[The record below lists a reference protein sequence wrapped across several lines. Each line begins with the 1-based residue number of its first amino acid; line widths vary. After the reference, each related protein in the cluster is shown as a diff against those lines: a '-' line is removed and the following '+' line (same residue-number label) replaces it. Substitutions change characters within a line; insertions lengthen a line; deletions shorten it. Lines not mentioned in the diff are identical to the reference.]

1 MAVQFGME
9 WIPIKKKINKWWIF
23 TVTWYN
29 GFAFDKGINL
39 CVYMRIYY
47 TYIIDVYISDIY
59 IYIFYI
65 LYMCMYIYIC
75 VCVCVCVY
83 IYIYIYIYI
92 YNLHILYFIYINTYI
107 YIHIYALIIY
117 VCLYIFW
124 LLQDYIELS

>member
-59 IYIFYI
+59 IYILHTIYV
-65 LYMCMYIYIC
+65 YVYIYIC
-75 VCVCVCVY
+75 VCVCVCLY
-83 IYIYIYIYI
+83 IYIYIYIYMCVYMCI
-92 YNLHILYFIYINTYI
+92 YMVVYMYVCIYI
-107 YIHIYALIIY
+107 YIYIYIAFTNFDSNRRHMRHAI
-117 VCLYIFW
+117 
-124 LLQDYIELS
+124 